1 MEDFINGSDDLYDK
15 VFSVRDVMDVIESLG
30 LEISFWESLC
40 IVTHIK
46 EVMRND
52 DDQDQYSNL
61 VETQMIGIVK
71 SVFYLWNTGLIT
83 EISKSFLQF

>member
-52 DDQDQYSNL
+52 DDQDQYS
-61 VETQMIGIVK
+61 I
-71 SVFYLWNTGLIT
+71 SFT
-83 EISKSFLQF
+83 EIIDYFNYLIKKIDFK

>member
-15 VFSVRDVMDVIESLG
+15 VFSVRDLMDVIESLG

-52 DDQDQYSNL
+52 DDQDQYS
-61 VETQMIGIVK
+61 I
-71 SVFYLWNTGLIT
+71 SFT
-83 EISKSFLQF
+83 EIIDYFNYLIKKIDFK